1 MKLTLLSTALVFLIL
16 GGCSKATLEIPD
28 TDPRLDPASDIEGV
42 LKALQ
47 LPSDFYDEE
56 APAPSDTSD
65 NRNWYIVGNQDTS
78 FVYEGVPVTLKFT
91 GKGAPNT
98 YQVRQLYLEMPPT
111 TGHWL
116 IKQSGSNSITFSIPS
131 LVRAGYLNML
141 VSAKLVKFVGGV
153 AADSFYTQKVK
164 QVVRLLEPEG
174 CSFTLQGKNKQGL
187 IYRKINLGDKPGT
200 LKVRFLSMDS
210 STSNK
215 TSDRFDLKYN
225 ATYILSSSN
234 TKPPAAYL
242 PSCSGLAAGAQRRQ
256 GWKEYSYQYDP
267 VQGTKAELFIQS
279 NCSDTTKGTS
289 WQFEI
294 DCPQ

>member
-1 MKLTLLSTALVFLIL
+1 
-16 GGCSKATLEIPD
+16 
-28 TDPRLDPASDIEGV
+28 
-42 LKALQ
+42 
-47 LPSDFYDEE
+47 
-56 APAPSDTSD
+56 
-65 NRNWYIVGNQDTS
+65 
-78 FVYEGVPVTLKFT
+78 
-91 GKGAPNT
+91 
-98 YQVRQLYLEMPPT
+98 
-111 TGHWL
+111 
-116 IKQSGSNSITFSIPS
+116 
-131 LVRAGYLNML
+131 
-141 VSAKLVKFVGGV
+141 
-153 AADSFYTQKVK
+153 
-164 QVVRLLEPEG
+164 
-174 CSFTLQGKNKQGL
+174 
-187 IYRKINLGDKPGT
+187 
-200 LKVRFLSMDS
+200 MDS